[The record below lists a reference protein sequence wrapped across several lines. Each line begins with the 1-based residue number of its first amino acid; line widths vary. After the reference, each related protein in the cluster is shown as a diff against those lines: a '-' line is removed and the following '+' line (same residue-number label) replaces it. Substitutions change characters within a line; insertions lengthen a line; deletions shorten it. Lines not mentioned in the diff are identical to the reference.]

1 MLGAAVRFKRFGIF
15 MAPFHAPTEH
25 PTLAL
30 QRDMELVQWLDE
42 LAYDEAWIGEHH
54 SAGWETITAPD
65 IFIAMAAERT
75 KHIRLGTGVFSLP
88 YHHPLIVADRMVLL
102 DHLTR
107 GRVLFGVGP
116 GALPTDAIML
126 GIEPARTRP
135 MMDQALDAILRLFT
149 ETEPI
154 TVKTD
159 WFTLNNAGLQ
169 LRPFTQPHMPVAVAS
184 MQSPAGP
191 LLAGKHGAGL
201 LSMGLFMGLRGAV
214 DLKSQWGVL
223 EEAAAN
229 AGRPAHREEW
239 RLVMNVHLAETR
251 AEALRQIREPAV
263 RWLSQYQRDV
273 LGRALPEGV
282 PESRAV
288 DAIVDAGSWIVGT
301 PDDCIAAIDQL
312 DEASGGFGGLMVMAQ
327 DWATREDQRRSYELL
342 AREVMPR
349 YKGQLPGVEAAYARA
364 VAHSA
369 ESQGLFR
376 AAITQAF
383 EVHEGR

>member
-1 MLGAAVRFKRFGIF
+1 
-15 MAPFHAPTEH
+15 
-25 PTLAL
+25 
-30 QRDMELVQWLDE
+30 
-42 LAYDEAWIGEHH
+42 
-54 SAGWETITAPD
+54 
-65 IFIAMAAERT
+65 
-75 KHIRLGTGVFSLP
+75 
-88 YHHPLIVADRMVLL
+88 
-102 DHLTR
+102 
-107 GRVLFGVGP
+107 
-116 GALPTDAIML
+116 
-126 GIEPARTRP
+126 
-135 MMDQALDAILRLFT
+135 
-149 ETEPI
+149 
-154 TVKTD
+154 
-159 WFTLNNAGLQ
+159 NNAGLQ

-214 DLKSQWGVL
+214 DLKAQWGVL
-223 EEAAAN
+223 EEAAAK
-229 AGRPAHREEW
+229 AGRAAHREDW

-251 AEALRQIREPAV
+251 AEAIRQIREPAV
-263 RWLSQYQRDV
+263 RWLSHYQRDV

-288 DAIVDAGSWIVGT
+288 DAIVDSGSWIVGT

-369 ESQGLFR
+369 QSQGLVR
-376 AAITQAF
+376 DAIAKAF
-383 EVHEGR
+383 EAHEGQR